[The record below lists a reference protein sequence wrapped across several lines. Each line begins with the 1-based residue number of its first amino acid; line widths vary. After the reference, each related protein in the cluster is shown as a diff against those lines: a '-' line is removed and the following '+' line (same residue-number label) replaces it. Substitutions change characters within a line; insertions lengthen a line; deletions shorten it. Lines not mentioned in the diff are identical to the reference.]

1 MVQTIEQAVRESLE
15 NILTGK
21 QSAIVAE
28 GDGTYTCIPM
38 AYLTDGSYNGSRLVI
53 WTVEN
58 LDSVFPTQESIPTN
72 DTEWDNA
79 VSYYSEQ
86 ALAE

>member
-21 QSAIVAE
+21 HTAVVAE
-28 GDGTYTCIPM
+28 EDGTYTCIPM

-53 WTVEN
+53 WTVKN
-58 LDSVFPTQESIPTN
+58 LETVFPTHESIPTN
-72 DTEWDNA
+72 DREWDNT

-86 ALAE
+86 ALV